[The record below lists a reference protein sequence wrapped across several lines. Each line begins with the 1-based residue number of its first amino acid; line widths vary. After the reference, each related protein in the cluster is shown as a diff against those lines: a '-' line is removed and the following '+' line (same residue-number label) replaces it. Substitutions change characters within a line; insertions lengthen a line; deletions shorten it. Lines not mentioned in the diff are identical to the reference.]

1 MKTLLSNFLFIE
13 CIVMSCI
20 CGASCIAYLLMG
32 DILSTILCGIGMA
45 VGASIAA
52 TIKEIK

>member
-13 CIVMSCI
+13 GIVMSCI
-20 CGASCIAYLLMG
+20 CGASCIAYLFMG
-32 DILSTILCGIGMA
+32 DTFSTILCGIGMA
-45 VGASIAA
+45 VGGSIAA